1 MQGTKA
7 EKPLRYWTEMKVPK
21 ELLKAIDRLGWKEP
35 SPIQRAAIPLG
46 LAMRDVIGI
55 AETGSGKTCAFVVP
69 MVTFISRLPKMTDE
83 VAANGPYA
91 IIMAPT
97 R

>member
-1 MQGTKA
+1 MPKA
-7 EKPLRYWTEMKVPK
+7 V
-21 ELLKAIDRLGWKEP
+21 LKAIDRLGWKDP

-46 LAMRDVIGI
+46 LSMRDVIGI

-69 MVTFISRLPKMTDE
+69 MIAFIAKLPKMTDE